1 MTSTLDSFVGPN
13 GTEGFVGLA
22 AVNRAREAGYS
33 DQKIQEMAEVE
44 NLQFGA
50 LAEESL
56 TAA

>member
-1 MTSTLDSFVGPN
+1 MTSTLNSFVGPN

-33 DQKIQEMAEVE
+33 DQKIQEMAKEE

-50 LAEESL
+50 DAEKSLAAS
-56 TAA
+56 

>member
-1 MTSTLDSFVGPN
+1 MDTTLASFVGPN

-33 DQKIQEMAEVE
+33 DQKIQEMAEEE

>member
-1 MTSTLDSFVGPN
+1 MDTTLASFVGPN

>member
-1 MTSTLDSFVGPN
+1 MASTLASFVGPN

-33 DQKIQEMAEVE
+33 DQKIQEMAKVE

-56 TAA
+56 AAA

>member
-1 MTSTLDSFVGPN
+1 MTSTLSSFVGPN

-33 DQKIQEMAEVE
+33 DQKIKEMAKNE
-44 NLQFGA
+44 NLEFGA

-56 TAA
+56 AAA